1 MNKVIFLAL
10 ALLLFIG
17 VEPAFAWGPLTHLY
31 LGQQILWKH
40 AMLPGAL
47 YLLLKNY
54 REDFLYGNVS
64 ADIIIGKQLVAFE
77 RHCHNWAVGRRFLE
91 NAEDDRQRAFAYG
104 YLAHLAAD
112 TVAHNHFIP
121 KYLLIASKTKN
132 FGHSFWE
139 MRADALIDKRYRR
152 IAEELGADVREYHDP
167 LLERTLT
174 RAIFSYKTNRRL
186 FTSLLY
192 LSKLRQWEL
201 MTSFFTSYSTTPLPK
216 EEMDRFH
223 QESLERMTA
232 ILADPYDQRLNTM
245 DPTGGKQ
252 LYESR
257 LTRKSLRSL
266 VRQGVVTEDVY
277 HKVAEVLYSA
287 ESEAKETIQPEA
299 RLV

>member
-1 MNKVIFLAL
+1 MNRLILLVAAL
-10 ALLLFIG
+10 ILFVG

-40 AMLPGAL
+40 AMLPASL
-47 YLLLKNY
+47 YLLLKRY
-54 REDFLYGNVS
+54 RKDFLYGNVS
-64 ADIIIGKQLVAFE
+64 ADIILGKQLVAFE
-77 RHCHNWAVGRRFLE
+77 RHCHNWKVGRQFLE

-121 KYLLIASKTKN
+121 KYLLIASNTKN

-139 MRADALIDKRYRR
+139 MRADAVIDRRYRR
-152 IAEELGADVREYHDP
+152 IAEELGTDVREYHDL

-174 RAIFSYKTNRRL
+174 RAIFSFKTNRRV

-192 LSKLRQWEL
+192 LSKLRQWER

-216 EEMDRFH
+216 EEMERFH
-223 QESLERMTA
+223 RESLDRMAA
-232 ILADPYDQRLNTM
+232 ILTDPYDGRITSM

-257 LTRKSLRSL
+257 LTRKSLRVM
-266 VRQGVVTEDVY
+266 VRQGIVSEEVY
-277 HKVAEVLYSA
+277 KKVAEAIYSSENEEEA
-287 ESEAKETIQPEA
+287 ETVTGMRA
-299 RLV
+299 

>member
-1 MNKVIFLAL
+1 
-10 ALLLFIG
+10 
-17 VEPAFAWGPLTHLY
+17 
-31 LGQQILWKH
+31 LWKH

-47 YLLLKNY
+47 YLLLKNH
-54 REDFLYGNVS
+54 RADFLYGNVS

-77 RHCHNWAVGRRFLE
+77 LHCHNWTVARQFLE

-152 IAEELGADVREYHDP
+152 IAEELGTDVKEYHDP

-174 RAIFSYKTNRRL
+174 RAIFSYKTNRRV

-216 EEMDRFH
+216 EEMERFH
-223 QESLERMTA
+223 QESLERMAA
-232 ILADPYDQRLNTM
+232 ILTDPYDSPIASL

-287 ESEAKETIQPEA
+287 EGEEREEVESEA
-299 RLV
+299 RVV